1 MEGSSTRSRR
11 FSAALREGE
20 QVSPLELF
28 FDLVF
33 VLAIT
38 QCTALM
44 ADDPTWEGLGQG
56 LLILAL
62 LWWAWVGYSW
72 LTSVLDPE
80 DDRVRIGVFC
90 AMTALLIVSICLPAA
105 FEDLA
110 LEFAIAYGAVRY
122 GQLGL
127 FSLAA
132 RDDPEL
138 RRSLVGLAVGT
149 TFGIGL
155 LIAGSFL
162 DATGQAIV
170 WSLALV
176 LDIGE
181 PYVFGSEGWKLEP
194 AHFAERHGLIV
205 LIALG
210 ESIVAIGIG
219 AEVRLTAGIAAGAA
233 LGIAVT
239 AAMWWTYFD
248 VVALVAGRRLVRAE
262 PGREQ
267 NEMARDSY
275 SYLHFAMI
283 AGIVLVALGL
293 KKTLA
298 DVDHPLKTVP
308 AVALLGGVALYLLG
322 HVAFRYRHIHTLNRQ
337 RLALAAILLAGIPL
351 AIEVP
356 ALAVVAALAV
366 ALWALIAF
374 ETRRYGE
381 SRARLRAEL
390 RGG

>member
-20 QVSPLELF
+20 RVSPLELF

-132 RDDPEL
+132 RDDPAL

-210 ESIVAIGIG
+210 ESIVAIGVG
-219 AEVRLTAGIAAGAA
+219 AEVRPDGRASRPPRRSASPSPRRCGGPTSTSSPWSRAAGSSEPSRGASR
-233 LGIAVT
+233 T
-239 AAMWWTYFD
+239 RW
-248 VVALVAGRRLVRAE
+248 RAT
-262 PGREQ
+262 PTPT
-267 NEMARDSY
+267 S
-275 SYLHFAMI
+275 
-283 AGIVLVALGL
+283 
-293 KKTLA
+293 T
-298 DVDHPLKTVP
+298 
-308 AVALLGGVALYLLG
+308 
-322 HVAFRYRHIHTLNRQ
+322 
-337 RLALAAILLAGIPL
+337 
-351 AIEVP
+351 
-356 ALAVVAALAV
+356 
-366 ALWALIAF
+366 
-374 ETRRYGE
+374 
-381 SRARLRAEL
+381 SR
-390 RGG
+390 